1 MARVPAFPQLS
12 PFLPRMQILDTNSQ
26 TVGLDFDVL
35 YREMLPLLE
44 RKLQSVHEAAD
55 VFQEAAVRWLGLP
68 DRQSVRE
75 PKAYFYK
82 VAINIAVD
90 RMRARAVRAEE
101 SGVDEA
107 IVDPMPLPDRSC
119 EVRLQLQRLQQA
131 VDALPPRCREAF
143 LLFKVEGLGQEAIA
157 TRLGISR
164 NMVEKH
170 VIRALCE
177 LRESVPDILDS

>member
-1 MARVPAFPQLS
+1 
-12 PFLPRMQILDTNSQ
+12 LDTNSS
-26 TVGLDFDVL
+26 TAGLDFDAL

-55 VFQEAAVRWLGLP
+55 VFQEAAIRWLGLP

-75 PKAYFYK
+75 PKAYFYR

-90 RMRARAVRAEE
+90 RVRARAMRAEE

-107 IVDPMPLPDRSC
+107 IADPKPLPDRNY
-119 EVRLQLQRLQQA
+119 EARLQLQRLQQA
-131 VDALPPRCREAF
+131 IDALPPRCREVF
-143 LLFKVEGLGQEAIA
+143 LLFKVEGHGHEAIA
-157 TRLGISR
+157 ARLGISR

-170 VIRALCE
+170 VIRALVE
-177 LRESVPDILDS
+177 LREAMPDILDS

>member
-1 MARVPAFPQLS
+1 V
-12 PFLPRMQILDTNSQ
+12 DTRSSAA
-26 TVGLDFDVL
+26 GLDFDAL

-55 VFQEAAVRWLGLP
+55 VFQEAVIRWLGLP

-75 PKAYFYK
+75 PRAYFYR

-90 RMRARAVRAEE
+90 RMRSRALRAED

-107 IVDPMPLPDRSC
+107 IVDPTPLPEHRY
-119 EVRLQLQRLQQA
+119 EARLQLQRLQRA
-131 VDALPPRCREAF
+131 VDALPPRCREVF
-143 LLFKVEGLGQEAIA
+143 LLFKVEGLGHEAIA
-157 TRLGISR
+157 ARLGISR

-170 VIRALCE
+170 VIRALVE
-177 LRESVPDILDS
+177 LRGAVADLLDS

>member
-1 MARVPAFPQLS
+1 MDTHSPAA
-12 PFLPRMQILDTNSQ
+12 
-26 TVGLDFDVL
+26 GLDFDAL

-55 VFQEAAVRWLGLP
+55 VFQEAVIRWLGLP

-75 PKAYFYK
+75 PRAYFYR

-90 RMRARAVRAEE
+90 RMRARALRAED

-107 IVDPMPLPDRSC
+107 IVDPMPLPERRY
-119 EVRLQLQRLQQA
+119 EARIQLQRLQQA
-131 VDALPPRCREAF
+131 VDVLPPRCREVF
-143 LLFKVEGLGQEAIA
+143 LLFKVEGLAHEAIA
-157 TRLGISR
+157 ARLGISR

-170 VIRALCE
+170 VIRALVE
-177 LRESVPDILDS
+177 LRAAVPDILDA